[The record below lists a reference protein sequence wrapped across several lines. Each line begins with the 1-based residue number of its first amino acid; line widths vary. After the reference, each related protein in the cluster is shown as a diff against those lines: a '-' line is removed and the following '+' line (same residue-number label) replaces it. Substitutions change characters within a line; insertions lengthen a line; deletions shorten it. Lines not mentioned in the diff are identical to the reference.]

1 MAKKLIDVQANGFKS
16 YVDATA
22 TAVGAEPALGDPG
35 PGAWYLRAIDNV
47 RSWVASIPWAG
58 VDKTGAVATD
68 VGALPSLTL
77 GGDVDANSINSGASC
92 VVKFQGVTSWTN
104 FPFANSLLMS
114 GKGGVFTQLSGKDS
128 GISQCWT
135 DLTDG
140 GTYRRNYVT
149 AYGWSPWYTDW
160 DSYNLPAGTTG
171 KALLATASQA
181 AARSAISA
189 LPTANPTAT
198 GTLTA
203 PDVVVSNLAGT
214 GTRTAAVDSMGKVI
228 VDPNQPEY
236 AILRSANPLNAL
248 GGAPRSV
255 FSIALPAEILLT
267 RSIRVSFQYDISNG
281 SGAYISTTL
290 GGLVRT
296 DSSLGAGG
304 AYSTSGTVSMI
315 FTKASSTTVGQ
326 IARNLM
332 RRTDTGALSITDQNY
347 DGSEFSALDLST
359 ALTLS
364 VNLSESSGTAN
375 LYGKQLL
382 VEVV

>member
-35 PGAWYLRAIDNV
+35 PGTWYLRAIDNV

-77 GGDVDANSINSGASC
+77 GGAVDANSINSGAPC
-92 VVKFQGVTSWTN
+92 VVKFQGVTSWAN
-104 FPFANSLLMS
+104 FPFADALLMS
-114 GKGGVFTQLSGKDS
+114 GKGGAFTQLVGKDS
-128 GISQCWT
+128 GVSQCWT

-160 DSYNLPAGTTG
+160 DSYNLPVGSTG

-189 LPTANPTAT
+189 LPVANPTAT

-203 PDVVVSNLAGT
+203 PDVVVSNLAGGVRFVVTDAAGKLVATYAPPSLPYLPTSGGIVSGDVAIDGLLRSQHSYPIPSGAFTLTDSFPNNSAFTASGAATCDLDGTLSPGIEFTIATLASAITLQFSTVTCYLNGALVPT
-214 GTRTAAVDSMGKVI
+214 GTV
-228 VDPNQPEY
+228 
-236 AILRSANPLNAL
+236 
-248 GGAPRSV
+248 
-255 FSIALPAEILLT
+255 LPQGRMYKMQL
-267 RSIRVSFQYDISNG
+267 FN
-281 SGAYISTTL
+281 
-290 GGLVRT
+290 
-296 DSSLGAGG
+296 
-304 AYSTSGTVSMI
+304 GTVWFI
-315 FTKASSTTVGQ
+315 NG
-326 IARNLM
+326 
-332 RRTDTGALSITDQNY
+332 
-347 DGSEFSALDLST
+347 
-359 ALTLS
+359 
-364 VNLSESSGTAN
+364 
-375 LYGKQLL
+375 
-382 VEVV
+382 